1 MKNKLKFFVLFL
13 LLVVLVLVGA
23 GCGEK
28 KVEEEGAVPSNG
40 KVEEEAE
47 KKTEKEPLW
56 WYFTEDWIAY
66 GGLNEGG
73 ISMSLDGNYIV
84 AGASDAY
91 GPDNVLFFEKDS
103 SIPLWNYQVD
113 DLEVQSVSISPDG
126 NYIAV
131 GTFAVTDGK
140 LYFFQKD
147 NPTPLWIKG
156 LRPFDLEEDEW
167 VPLRSVSISADG
179 DYIAVG
185 MENYGELFLVSK
197 DGQILWS
204 RELADFNLS
213 RVETSIS
220 SDGNYVA
227 AVCPSLADQ
236 QRIYL
241 FERDAEIIG
250 QRPVGLIAAP
260 LWSYKTGGAKN
271 FDLYSISISSD
282 GNYVA
287 AGSSNKL
294 YFFSK
299 DSGTPLWTYPL
310 ECDYCSVSLS
320 SDGKYLAVSAF
331 RYGDEANSST
341 VYLFKKDSSVPLWS
355 YASDS
360 NTGATV
366 SSVAISADGKH
377 IAAVGEFG
385 CYFFQRD
392 SSVPLWEY
400 STLLMSHED
409 FPIPTPMSM
418 GHACI
423 SSDGNYMVAGGTGGG
438 GVLFFDKTVPGE

>member
-1 MKNKLKFFVLFL
+1 MKTKNIAIIMV
-13 LLVVLVLVGA
+13 LLVVILVGA
-23 GCGEK
+23 GCK
-28 KVEEEGAVPSNG
+28 KEVEEGAVPPG
-40 KVEEEAE
+40 EEEIERVEEKA
-47 KKTEKEPLW
+47 EKEPLW

-147 NPTPLWIKG
+147 NSTPLWIKG

-197 DGQILWS
+197 EGEILWG

-213 RVETSIS
+213 RALVSVS

-227 AVCPSLADQ
+227 AACPSLVDQ

-241 FERDAEIIG
+241 FERDPEIIG
-250 QRPVGLIAAP
+250 QSLRLTPVAGS
-260 LWSYKTGGAKN
+260 LWSYKTEGAKN
-271 FDLYSISISSD
+271 FDLYSITISSD

-287 AGSSNKL
+287 AGSSNKVYL
-294 YFFSK
+294 FSK
-299 DSGTPLWTYPL
+299 DSGTPLWTYDL
-310 ECDYCSVSLS
+310 ECDDCSVSLS
-320 SDGKYLAVSAF
+320 SDGKYLAVAAF
-331 RYGDEANSST
+331 KYGEGANSST
-341 VYLFKKDSSVPLWS
+341 IYLFKKDSNIPLWS
-355 YASDS
+355 YTSDT
-360 NTGATV
+360 NTGAAVRSV
-366 SSVAISADGKH
+366 SISADGKY
-377 IAAVGEFG
+377 IVAVGEFG

-423 SSDGNYMVAGGTGGG
+423 SSDGSYMVAGGTGGG
-438 GVLFFDKTVPGE
+438 GILFFDKTVPEK